1 MELFNEYRSKKQ
13 GELSE
18 GEQAREAGIA
28 NTLKDILNTETFTIY
43 PARENAENALPWTLG
58 NDEPEFKMIQ
68 NAIKAR
74 IKRAEAANENE
85 AAPLYKDHVA
95 SKSNGISYLTEE
107 ENQQLDEMM
116 VVFENE
122 YGGDI
127 RNLDEGFFGKL
138 IGGAAGFLA
147 GPMIGRIIAKA
158 LGIEKGILYDMFTS
172 RLVSTALGA
181 AIGKAWT
188 EKK

>member
-13 GELSE
+13 GELNE
-18 GEQAREAGIA
+18 GKQAREAGIA

-43 PARENAENALPWTLG
+43 PARNADNALTWTLG

-85 AAPLYKDHVA
+85 AVPLYKDHVA

-122 YGGDI
+122 YDGDI

-138 IGGAAGFLA
+138 VGGAAGFLA

-181 AIGKAWT
+181 AISKAWT